1 MTGPGGF
8 KLPFSFRKESPEKR
22 RSKRLSAARAL
33 AEKNGLP
40 TQYVIPH
47 EHVQILPGVLGRG
60 AFGVVQK
67 CTLKKG
73 WAGEAV
79 VKRVSPKRLAPTD
92 ASLLRAEMKIWSAL
106 EHEHCV
112 RFIGVCLDPA
122 EFLLVCEFCNGG
134 ALHARHVA
142 AAAAGRAPLPPRTL
156 AWQLGQVASG
166 VAYLHSCGVIHRD
179 IKSANVLVQ
188 TRPGADEKLL
198 LSDFGL
204 ACFAPKDR
212 AEHTA
217 ETGSYRCA
225 RTHRAPAQF
234 RRGARVVAAPFAR
247 RTRAAPVRRWMAPE
261 VVRHEPYNSLCDVYS
276 FGMLG
281 WEMLTYTL
289 PFADVEP
296 VQAREM
302 SIGRRDQHCRH
313 YQQQKKKQEHTRTL
327 SHAGGSRGRDARPQA
342 RAARAVRRR

>member
-40 TQYVIPH
+40 MQYVIPH

-142 AAAAGRAPLPPRTL
+142 AAAAGHAPLSARTL

-188 TRPGADEKLL
+188 KRPGVDEKLL

-225 RTHRAPAQF
+225 HAPRPRARALF
-234 RRGARVVAAPFAR
+234 RPGARVVAAHSAR
-247 RTRAAPVRRWMAPE
+247 LTRGAYAQV
-261 VVRHEPYNSLCDVYS
+261 D
-276 FGMLG
+276 G
-281 WEMLTYTL
+281 
-289 PFADVEP
+289 
-296 VQAREM
+296 AR
-302 SIGRRDQHCRH
+302 GC
-313 YQQQKKKQEHTRTL
+313 
-327 SHAGGSRGRDARPQA
+327 PP
-342 RAARAVRRR
+342 RAVQLSM